1 MSTAQQVIAHIDG
14 YMKRSGLPNNRW
26 YVGITGDAEQR
37 LFTEHKVDKQNGTW
51 AFATADTS
59 AIARQVEQ
67 AYLKAGCKGGP
78 GGGDATSRVVY
89 AYVITAST
97 AE

>member
-14 YMKRSGLPNNRW
+14 HMQQSGVPNSGW
-26 YVGITGDAEQR
+26 YVGITSDVEQR
-37 LFTEHKVDKQNGTW
+37 LFTEHKVNKQNGTW
-51 AFATADTS
+51 AYATADTS

-67 AYLKAGCKGGP
+67 AYIKAGCKGGP